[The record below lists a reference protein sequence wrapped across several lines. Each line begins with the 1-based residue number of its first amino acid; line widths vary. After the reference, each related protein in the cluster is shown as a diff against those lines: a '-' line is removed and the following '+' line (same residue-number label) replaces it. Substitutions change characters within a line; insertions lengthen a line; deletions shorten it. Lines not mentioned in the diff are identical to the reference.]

1 MALSQL
7 SEPRACIPADD
18 LSSPIRELS
27 SPFYRRKL
35 KLREASIS
43 GFLTLLLRNSATCQ
57 MPGRAIL
64 RTKALPK
71 HFLLC
76 GSPLA
81 EGRLLHPL
89 PTLLPPPQLP
99 PTPPHLADSGGA
111 QCDKTNPA
119 PGHRRGGR
127 EQGDGPEAAPNLTSS
142 LPWRLG
148 PEVTFPTCGWVRRL
162 GSRLI

>member
-81 EGRLLHPL
+81 EARLVHPL

-99 PTPPHLADSGGA
+99 PTPPTWQTLVEPSVTRQILHLVTGEEEGNRAMA
-111 QCDKTNPA
+111 Q
-119 PGHRRGGR
+119 RLL
-127 EQGDGPEAAPNLTSS
+127 LTSPPLS
-142 LPWRLG
+142 PGGSGQRLPSPLVAGLG
-148 PEVTFPTCGWVRRL
+148 GWGPV
-162 GSRLI
+162 